1 MNHVD
6 VLAKESK
13 VATQKRKELAEK
25 WAARVQFDKAVIK
38 EEGVS
43 SSACR
48 SVLLGYV
55 LASLTGDFSTAKQ
68 ETVAKKSG
76 VSVRT
81 VRNCARA
88 LRRMGLLFVKHNYK
102 TDELGRKK
110 RIASYTIL
118 GAFRKQF
125 EKTRAYLKSYQGIAP
140 IEAIVQKIANISVA
154 AETASLFKSFNKVL
168 SNFGFLDQRTGELLT
183 ADDGFKQVR
192 RETYLAMRGV

>member
-13 VATQKRKELAEK
+13 VATQKRKELTEK

-102 TDELGRKK
+102 TDEQGRKK

-125 EKTRAYLKSYQGIAP
+125 EKTKAYLKSYQGIAP
-140 IEAIVQKIANISVA
+140 IEAIVQKITKLSVA
-154 AETASLFKSFNKVL
+154 AETASLFKSFNKVIK
-168 SNFGFLDQRTGELLT
+168 SFGFLDHRSGEIFD
-183 ADDGFKQVR
+183 AEAGIKQIQ